1 MSMQA
6 DYERIALAIR
16 YLDRESS
23 EQPRLS
29 DVAAEVG
36 LSEFHFQKLFQRWAG
51 VSPKR
56 FLQHGAS
63 VRAIELLRRKATT
76 LDASLDAGLSG
87 PGRLHDL
94 TLQMVAM
101 TPGEI
106 QKLGQGLQIEYG
118 FFHTPFGEAL
128 IGSTHRGI
136 CHISF
141 QESRQEALRDLAAGW
156 PEARLVEST
165 EKLQPVSA
173 AVFDP
178 LSSGGALA
186 LCVRGT
192 NFQVRVW
199 EALLKIPEGALTTYG
214 ELARG
219 IGSPGASRA
228 VGTAVGDNPIAY
240 LIPCHRVIRSTG
252 AFGQYRWGESR
263 KRVMLAY
270 EALRRTEEE
279 ATPCRSG
286 PPALS

>member
-1 MSMQA
+1 MSMKA

-16 YLDRESS
+16 YLDAEAL

-63 VRAIELLRRKATT
+63 VRAIELLRRKSST
-76 LDASLDAGLSG
+76 LDASLQAGLSG

-94 TLQMVAM
+94 TLQMIAM

-106 QKLGQGLQIEYG
+106 QKLGQGLRIEYG
-118 FFHTPFGEAL
+118 FEATPFGEAL
-128 IGSTHRGI
+128 IASTHRGL
-136 CHISF
+136 CHLSF
-141 QESRQEALRDLAAGW
+141 SESREEGLRDLARQW
-156 PEARLVEST
+156 PAATLVPAET
-165 EKLQPVSA
+165 LRKVSA
-173 AVFDP
+173 AIFDP
-178 LSSGGALA
+178 LSSGGSLA

-199 EALLKIPEGALTTYG
+199 EALLKIPEGRLTTYG
-214 ELARG
+214 DLARS

-228 VGTAVGDNPIAY
+228 VGSAVGDNPIAY

-252 AFGQYRWGESR
+252 AFGQYRWGAER
-263 KRVMLAY
+263 KRAMIAY
-270 EALRRTEEE
+270 EALRFQSKKAAE
-279 ATPCRSG
+279 A
-286 PPALS
+286 